1 MELTKVNEAGNLN
14 VLLLGIGGMIW
25 IPPLYF
31 WVRASARRRHLDTR

>member
-1 MELTKVNEAGNLN
+1 MLPNDVNKAGNLN

-31 WVRASARRRHLDTR
+31 WVGRLSPSLIS